1 LDAVSCEELI
11 GTGPLDDVGFDVIVE
26 DRTEGG
32 RELEHEFVFA
42 RLEVD
47 FM

>member
-1 LDAVSCEELI
+1 MVSCEELR
-11 GTGPLDDVGFDVIVE
+11 GTGPLDDVGFDVIIDVG
-26 DRTEGG
+26 TEGG
-32 RELEHEFVFA
+32 WELEHEFVFA